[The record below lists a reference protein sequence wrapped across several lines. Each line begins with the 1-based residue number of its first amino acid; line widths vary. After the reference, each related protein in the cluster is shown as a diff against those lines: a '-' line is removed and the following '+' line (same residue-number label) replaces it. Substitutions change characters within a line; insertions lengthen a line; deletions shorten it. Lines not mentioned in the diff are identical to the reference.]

1 LYKED
6 QHYVV
11 RNGEIIPVDWRG
23 TGSFQKNVEWEKGLQ
38 QFLQMKHG
46 LKVSIENMTSNYISN
61 IGHFNRF
68 DYVFGM
74 TGTLGS
80 FQSKKF
86 LN

>member
-1 LYKED
+1 MAFVELSKEGWVWSAIEAAHLYKED

-46 LKVSIENMTSNYISN
+46 LKVSI
-61 IGHFNRF
+61 
-68 DYVFGM
+68 
-74 TGTLGS
+74 
-80 FQSKKF
+80 
-86 LN
+86 